1 MKNYKSFLLE
11 VNTST
16 IVLGFGRLSPPTAG
30 HGLLMA
36 ALTKE
41 AKKRNADHVMYLS
54 KTQDK
59 KKNPLSIDRKLFW
72 AKKSFPG
79 VNLVAASDQIRTFIE
94 AVKAQDGKY
103 KNLVM
108 IAGSDRVSEYQ
119 TLLNK
124 YNGKEFNF
132 ESISVVSAGERDPD
146 ADGAEGMSATKLRT
160 AAANN
165 DFSTFRKGVSN
176 ALSDSDARKMM
187 QDVRKG
193 MGIINVAEVAV
204 KVTASRNAFYLGET
218 FKVGQIVKDGDVKFE
233 ILDRGSNYVV
243 VVNENGELFRKFVEA
258 LTVVED
264 LDMAYAAPGKVS
276 FKGYSTNF
284 NNQEE
289 IIAAFNDTISHYE
302 SGKHND
308 AVAILRSMK
317 NMDEMLEHITSI
329 VDKGEHADHTL
340 ENAKV
345 MEHFAKIRD
354 SLTSIGEFEHHRD
367 YIQRL
372 LSLIQF
378 AEAEQEPMVENMEQ
392 NVLKGADK
400 LKVAKIIADTLGVDS
415 SGSSAEMMVNNA
427 LRSLKKKVMRPDLLD
442 IIHRMLEL
450 AREVNIKFDEKL
462 APAKKQVEE
471 GKSYNIDKEDHDTF
485 EPHEI
490 EKIKNS
496 HFPDTTRSNL
506 LLAKK
511 KSADR
516 ERFAKLR
523 GDSDNSSNLGSPVG
537 SYNESDEVQ
546 LLGYDKFK
554 KQLTKHVTLKHPDQ
568 EEAPEKVLHQGE
580 SHGSTS
586 NTHRLMKVRQIRGV

>member
-94 AVKAQDGKY
+94 AVKAQSGKY

-132 ESISVVSAGERDPD
+132 DSITVVSAGERDPD

-165 DFSTFRKGVSN
+165 DFNTFRKGVST

-193 MGIINVAEVAV
+193 MGIQNVAEIAV
-204 KVTASRNAFYLGET
+204 KVTATRNSFYLGET
-218 FKVGQIVKDGDVKFE
+218 FKVGQIVTEGDQKFE

-243 VVNENGELFRKFVEA
+243 VVNENGETFRKFIDS

-264 LDMAYAAPGKVS
+264 LDMAYAEKGKVS

-284 NNQEE
+284 NNQPE
-289 IIAAFNDTISHYE
+289 IIAAFNDTISHHN
-302 SGKHND
+302 SGDHND
-308 AVAILRSMK
+308 AFAILRSMK
-317 NMDEMLEHITSI
+317 NMDEMLDHITSI
-329 VDKGEHADHTL
+329 VDKGQHADHTI

-345 MEHFAKIRD
+345 MEHYAKIRD

-392 NVLKGADK
+392 NVLKGSDK

-415 SGSSAEMMVNNA
+415 SGSSAEMMVNMA
-427 LRSLKKKVMRPDLLD
+427 LRSLKKKVLRPDLLD
-442 IIHRMLEL
+442 IVNRMLEL

-462 APAKKQVEE
+462 APAKKEVDE
-471 GKSYNIDKEDHDTF
+471 GTVVKTATGLIHKGTKGYGNDPEDEDDPSKE
-485 EPHEI
+485 
-490 EKIKNS
+490 KLNK
-496 HFPDTTRSNL
+496 TRQGH
-506 LLAKK
+506 
-511 KSADR
+511 ADR
-516 ERFAKLR
+516 DMEIYHKKAKPTKS
-523 GDSDNSSNLGSPVG
+523 GVG
-537 SYNESDEVQ
+537 SVHEELDESDEVQ
-546 LLGYDKFK
+546 LLGYEKFK

-568 EEAPEKVLHQGE
+568 EEAPDKVLKQGE
-580 SHGSTS
+580 SHGATS
-586 NTHRLMKVRQIRGV
+586 NTHRLMKVRRIRGDN

>member
-79 VNLVAASDQIRTFIE
+79 VNLVAASEQIRTFIE

-108 IAGSDRVSEYQ
+108 IAGSDRVPEYQ

-124 YNGKEFNF
+124 YNGKEFTF
-132 ESISVVSAGERDPD
+132 DSITVVSAGERDPD
-146 ADGAEGMSATKLRT
+146 ADGAEGMSATKLRQ
-160 AAANN
+160 AAASN
-165 DFSTFRKGVSN
+165 DFATFRKGVSSH
-176 ALSDSDARKMM
+176 LSDSDARKMM

-193 MGIINVAEVAV
+193 MGILNVAEMAV
-204 KVTASRNAFYLGET
+204 QVTAARNSFYLGET
-218 FKVGQIVKDGDVKFE
+218 FKVGQVVVEGNTKYE
-233 ILDRGSNYVV
+233 IIDRGSNYVM
-243 VVNENGELFRKFVEA
+243 VVNEQGEMHRSFIEKLR
-258 LTVVED
+258 VED
-264 LDMAYAAPGKVS
+264 LDMAYAKTGKVS
-276 FKGYSTNF
+276 FKGYNTDF
-284 NNQEE
+284 MGHDE
-289 IIAAFNDTISHYE
+289 IIAAFNETISRHHG
-302 SGKHND
+302 GKHND

-329 VDKGEHADHTL
+329 VDKGEHANHT
-340 ENAKV
+340 EANAKV

-354 SLTSIGEFEHHRD
+354 SLTSIGEFDHHRD
-367 YIQRL
+367 YIERL
-372 LSLIQF
+372 LTLIQF

-392 NVLKGADK
+392 NVLKGSDK

-415 SGSSAEMMVNNA
+415 SGSSAELMINTA
-427 LRSLKKKVMRPDLLD
+427 LRSLKKKVLRPDLVD
-442 IIHRMLEL
+442 IVHRMLDL

-462 APAKKQVEE
+462 VPPKKEVTEAAVPH
-471 GKSYNIDKEDHDTF
+471 NVDTG
-485 EPHEI
+485 EPI
-490 EKIKNS
+490 EPKPLKFDALRLKLDPSKVGHSLDSNS
-496 HFPDTTRSNL
+496 DVHR
-506 LLAKK
+506 
-511 KSADR
+511 
-516 ERFAKLR
+516 
-523 GDSDNSSNLGSPVG
+523 
-537 SYNESDEVQ
+537 
-546 LLGYDKFK
+546 
-554 KQLTKHVTLKHPDQ
+554 KQ
-568 EEAPEKVLHQGE
+568 
-580 SHGSTS
+580 
-586 NTHRLMKVRQIRGV
+586 KVRKLMGHD